1 MSDVNNRLD
10 NIDKR
15 LYDMTEV
22 LARNTEI
29 LNEHHRRT
37 TLNEQRIE
45 FIEKHVL
52 LVNAAIKVIG
62 ILFAG
67 IIAFQQLGLFD
78 AFISLIKQLN

>member
-1 MSDVNNRLD
+1 MSDINNKLD
-10 NIDKR
+10 AIDNR

-52 LVNAAIKVIG
+52 MVNAGIKIMGFIVGTVVI
-62 ILFAG
+62 L
-67 IIAFQQLGLFD
+67 QQLGLFS
-78 AFISLIKQLN
+78 ALLRLIQ